1 MSEIKLLPNDIPLRV
16 YNTETKQIEEF
27 TPQDP
32 NDVTVYTCG
41 PTVYDYAHIGNF
53 RSFVF
58 ADILRKTLSLN
69 GYTVR
74 STMNFTDFG
83 HLTDDADAGEDKI
96 LRGMKKAGLPFTLE
110 SMRTFTSQYIEA
122 FKKDATS
129 LNIEPPTN
137 YTRASDFV
145 SEQIEL
151 IQKLSEQGQTY
162 ETSDGLYFKVQSF
175 PNYGRLGNI
184 DLDRL
189 QEGAR
194 VDVNPEKEHPAD
206 FALWKKGDL
215 GWNSPWGRGFP
226 GWHIECSAMAI
237 STLGES
243 IDIHTGGID
252 HIHTHHNAEIAQS
265 ESCTGHTFAHYWLH
279 NAFITID
286 NTKIAKS
293 LGNSLTIKDLTDR
306 GFHPEAYRYW
316 LLMGHY
322 RSTINFSFD
331 ALTQATHALQRLK
344 RHRYGEYRPD
354 GSSPDMLTLQRFHT
368 AINEDLDTPQALSV
382 LWEMVRSQN
391 ISPGVKVATME
402 VMDAVLGIGLNKS
415 QDAGEQDLGLVSEQ
429 TIPETMQELLRAR
442 EKAREDKDWNSA
454 DKLRKQIEAAGYAIV
469 DTVDGPQIRV
479 QSTQ

>member
-1 MSEIKLLPNDIPLRV
+1 MPNKRISASNIPLQL
-16 YNTETKQIEEF
+16 YNTETRQLEEF
-27 TPQDP
+27 IPQDP
-32 NDVTVYTCG
+32 KEVTVYTCG

-58 ADILRKTLSLN
+58 ADILRKVLSLN
-69 GYTVR
+69 GHTVR
-74 STMNFTDFG
+74 STINFTDFG

-110 SMRTFTSQYIEA
+110 SMRSFTAKYIDA
-122 FKKDATS
+122 FKLDATA
-129 LNIEPPTN
+129 LNIAPPTN
-137 YTRASDFV
+137 YARASDFV
-145 SEQIEL
+145 PEQIQL

-175 PNYGRLGNI
+175 PSYGRLGNI

-194 VDVNPEKEHPAD
+194 VNVNPEKEHPAD

-215 GWNSPWGRGFP
+215 GWDSPWGRGFP

-237 STLGES
+237 ATLGES

-265 ESCTGHTFAHYWLH
+265 ESCTGHTFARYWLH

-286 NTKIAKS
+286 DTKIAKS
-293 LGNSLTIKDLTDR
+293 LGNSLTIKNLTDQ

-322 RSTINFSFD
+322 RSTVNFSFD
-331 ALTQATHALQRLK
+331 ALIQATHALQRLK
-344 RHRYGEYRPD
+344 QHRYGEYRPD
-354 GSSPDMLTLQRFHT
+354 GSSPDQRILQRFHA
-368 AINEDLDTPQALSV
+368 AINNDLDTPKALSV

-391 ISPGVKVATME
+391 IPSGVKAATME
-402 VMDAVLGIGLNKS
+402 TMDAVLGIGLSKS
-415 QDAGEQDLGLVSEQ
+415 QDAGERDLGLISEEV
-429 TIPETMQELLRAR
+429 IPETIQELLAAR
-442 EKAREDKDWNSA
+442 EKARKDKDWRSA
-454 DKLRKQIEAAGYAIV
+454 DKIREQIEAAGYAIV
-469 DTVDGPQIRV
+469 DTVDGPKVRK
-479 QSTQ
+479 SS